1 MAQSQPYGFS
11 CRGGLNTNINQFE
24 MLAQPGVA
32 VVLENFEVDSDGGY
46 RRINGFAPFGG
57 ASATRPNSANAIL
70 GLFVYADGLVA
81 CSGTNIYF
89 TLDGITWLQI
99 NRASVASGGDDYS
112 AFTGRSTLA
121 RTSQSQCNFTLY
133 EGDTAYGELIITD
146 ESSATK
152 PFYFKMTGTGALN
165 NRTYFA
171 KEITVSGTVYPKVC
185 TIHDKHLVVAG
196 DSNNPNT
203 IYYSGTSDIDG
214 FDSETSTGAGS
225 IKLDDKVV
233 GISSFRADLIIF
245 CQNSIYKLTDI
256 NVSNSIAVSPIT
268 KNVGCMDNHSIQEIG
283 GDLVFL
289 SPDGMRT
296 VAGTVRIGD
305 VELGSVSR
313 QIQSVLNFLARNID
327 SYVITS
333 VVLRPKSQYRL
344 FYATSS
350 EAASASKGIIG
361 SLTTD
366 GFEWSETKGIQCRA
380 VTSGFD
386 TDGVEAVYHGDN
398 IGNVYIHD
406 SGNAFYHAGSS
417 ANIRATYE
425 TPNFDFGD
433 FGTTKILNY
442 IRISISPEG
451 SVEPTLRVRYDY
463 EDTTKIQPDDYT
475 LSSIPLPALF
485 GSGVFGTSLFGATS
499 DPLVRQAVQG
509 SGFTS
514 SYRIRTEDTSAPYS
528 INGMYIDYTPSNRR

>member
-112 AFTGRSTLA
+112 TFTGRSTLA

-203 IYYSGTSDIDG
+203 IYYSGTSDIDDFSSSG
-214 FDSETSTGAGS
+214 SGS

-256 NVSNSIAVSPIT
+256 NDSNSIAVSPIT

-289 SPDGMRT
+289 SPDGIRT

-305 VELGSVSR
+305 VELSSISR
-313 QIQSVLNFLARNID
+313 QIQSIINNLAKNID
-327 SYVITS
+327 GFIVNS

-344 FYATSS
+344 FYTTSTQNP
-350 EAASASKGIIG
+350 ALSKGIIG
-361 SLTTD
+361 SLTTN
-366 GFEWSETKGIQCRA
+366 GFEWSETKGVQCRA
-380 VTSGFD
+380 LTSGFG
-386 TDGVEAVYHGDN
+386 TDGIEKIYHGDN
-398 IGNVYIHD
+398 VGNVYIHN
-406 SGNAFYHAGSS
+406 SGNSFHHAGTE
-417 ANIRATYE
+417 ANIRAVYS

-442 IRISISPEG
+442 IRISVSPEG
-451 SVEPTLRVRYDY
+451 PVEPELRVRYDY
-463 EDTTKIQPDDYT
+463 EDTNKIQPGVYT
-475 LSSIPLPALF
+475 LDTIQAPSLF
-485 GSGVFGTSLFGATS
+485 GSAVLGTSIFGATV
-499 DPLVRQAVQG
+499 DPLIRQAVQG
-509 SGFTS
+509 SGYTS
-514 SYRIRTEDTSAPYS
+514 SYRIQTEDKSAPYS